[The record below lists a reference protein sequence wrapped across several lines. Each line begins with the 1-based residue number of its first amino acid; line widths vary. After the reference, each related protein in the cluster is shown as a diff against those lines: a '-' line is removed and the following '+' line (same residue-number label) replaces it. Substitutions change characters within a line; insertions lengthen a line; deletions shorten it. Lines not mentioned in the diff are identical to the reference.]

1 MKAPDFV
8 VIKGKLPSLNEYI
21 EAERTNRYKA
31 AKMKKE
37 AEELI
42 IWQIKQMKPIKSK
55 IRIKFTWHEEKK
67 RRDPDNVRFAAKFVL
82 DAMQKC
88 GKLPN
93 DNASWIDGFDG
104 DDYVYGKGQGVE
116 IRIEVVKE

>member
-37 AEELI
+37 AEELVF
-42 IWQIKQMKPIKSK
+42 WQIKQMKQIKSK
-55 IRIKFTWHEEKK
+55 IRIKFTWYEEKK
-67 RRDPDNVRFAAKFVL
+67 RRDPDNVAFAKKFIL
-82 DAMQKC
+82 DAMQKT
-88 GKLPN
+88 GKLKN
-93 DNASWIDGFDG
+93 DNPAWIAGFT
-104 DDYVYGKGQGVE
+104 DDFVYGNGQGVMLE
-116 IRIEVVKE
+116 ITEV

>member
-42 IWQIKQMKPIKSK
+42 FWQIKQMKPIKSK
-55 IRIKFTWHEEKK
+55 IRIKFTWYEEKS
-67 RRDPDNVRFAAKFVL
+67 A
-82 DAMQKC
+82 
-88 GKLPN
+88 
-93 DNASWIDGFDG
+93 
-104 DDYVYGKGQGVE
+104 E
-116 IRIEVVKE
+116 IRIMFDLPQSLSSTQCRNAESCLMTTQHGLTDSTAMTTCTAEGKAF